1 MMRRAGQQ
9 VKSLPFIYVMSAFP
23 DRRFWAGISEAAFL
37 GWNVTRL
44 TARSN
49 REVSHPSLFVERRAH
64 RCH

>member
-23 DRRFWAGISEAAFL
+23 DRRFWARISEAAFL

-44 TARSN
+44 T
-49 REVSHPSLFVERRAH
+49 ERPN
-64 RCH
+64 